1 MKRATPCRARGHI
14 LLTLLLLTVA
24 TTALAL
30 NWLPSVNGQMQ
41 RRLRQQEQFAVLR
54 EALIARAVNDDNR
67 PGSLPCPA
75 PNPEVNGTAPLLAG
89 QNCPQRLDGVPWS
102 TLKIRPPHDA
112 SHTPW
117 YYLIAPGLQDS
128 ESSQP
133 IHSDHPSGL
142 VSALGALP
150 VGNIAAVLI
159 APGPALASQQ
169 RPSVDPAAYSEVVLS
184 QQSDGVH
191 FALSGQSNDQLYL
204 IHRDE
209 ILRPVERR
217 VLRSVLRC
225 LDEHARYSGGQMP
238 WAAPLVSAQR
248 VGQVA
253 CTFGRVPATQPVGSL
268 TQLAQETAASL
279 QQAAPGEAR
288 QAACSRAGN
297 LLHSTKQA
305 LTPLLQLAGTCQGG
319 MLSAEKAAPLV
330 NALREELD
338 STGLA
343 NSAQR
348 QQLLHMQDGFAS
360 GTGPAALLVELEAYC
375 GSLLAQL
382 GALQQRQDAASSQ
395 WAQCVSQPAP
405 LINALS
411 LLSPPGT
418 TSAAA
423 RWPMVWG
430 AAACDFLRD
439 ESSWWA
445 RNEWADMIFYRF
457 APVGVGSGEWPQIA
471 GYGPVERLVIAA
483 GAARSGQHRPGFDF
497 GDYLEGGHAAAGA
510 ALFFRES
517 VDGND
522 QIAF

>member
-1 MKRATPCRARGHI
+1 MKRVSPCRAHGHI
-14 LLTLLLLTVA
+14 LLTLLLMTVA
-24 TTALAL
+24 TTTLAL
-30 NWLPSVNGQMQ
+30 NWLPSVDGQMQ
-41 RRLRQQEQFAVLR
+41 RRQRQQEQFAVLR

-102 TLKIRPPHDA
+102 TLKIRPPRDT

-128 ESSQP
+128 ESSEP

-142 VSALGALP
+142 VSALGVLP
-150 VGNIAAVLI
+150 ADNIAAVLI
-159 APGPALASQQ
+159 APGPALADQQ
-169 RPSVDPAAYSEVVLS
+169 RPSADPAAYSEVVLS

-191 FALSGQSNDQLYL
+191 FALQGQSNDQLYL
-204 IHRDE
+204 IYRDE

-238 WAAPLVSAQR
+238 WAAPLASAQR
-248 VGQVA
+248 HGQVD

-268 TQLAQETAASL
+268 TQLAEESVLRL

-297 LLHSTKQA
+297 LLHSTQQA
-305 LTPLLQLAGTCQGG
+305 LIPLLQLTGTCQGG
-319 MLSAEKAAPLV
+319 MHSAAKAAAVV
-330 NALREELD
+330 NALREGLD
-338 STGLA
+338 SFGLA
-343 NSAQR
+343 SPAQR
-348 QQLLHMQDGFAS
+348 QQLLHFQDGFAS
-360 GTGPAALLVELEAYC
+360 GGGPAALLVELDAYC
-375 GSLLAQL
+375 GSLQAQL
-382 GALQQRQDAASSQ
+382 SALQQRREAASSQ
-395 WAQCVSQPAP
+395 WAQCVPQPAP
-405 LINALS
+405 LISALS
-411 LLSPPGT
+411 VLSPPGT
-418 TSAAA
+418 SSAAE

-439 ESSWWA
+439 ESGWWA

-457 APVGVGSGEWPQIA
+457 APAGVGSGEWPQIA

-483 GAARSGQHRPGFDF
+483 GSARPGQQRPGFDF
-497 GDYLEGGHAAAGA
+497 GAYLEGSHAAAGA
-510 ALFFRES
+510 ALFFREQ